1 MASSW
6 DAGDQLVSTT
16 DVALG
21 VSGKPV
27 RVYNISLLSG
37 GTASVIALRDGTSAS
52 GTLRIQETGTIST
65 GKTFDYGFHGHYFPN
80 GCFVDVDANI
90 VSAMISYSQG

>member
-1 MASSW
+1 MASTW
-6 DAGDQLVSTT
+6 DAGDQLVTA
-16 DVALG
+16 DIVLG

-27 RVYNISLLSG
+27 RVFNMTLISG

-52 GTLRIQETGTIST
+52 GTIRIQETGTIST
-65 GKTFDYGFHGHYFPN
+65 GKTFDYGVHGHYFPN

-90 VSAMISYSQG
+90 TSAMISYSQG